1 MEMWPNERKFQKKIH
16 LPEATPKV
24 KAKTKQKRRSR
35 RIRQTTEAAPEAA
48 NAESMDK
55 QRCLDEYKEENQED
69 LGPQQGLEYE
79 ELQQEEE
86 EHEEED
92 PLGLGGSLE
101 EYEQA
106 G

>member
-1 MEMWPNERKFQKKIH
+1 MKIVAKRKEVPKKIH

-35 RIRQTTEAAPEAA
+35 RIRQTPEAAPEVA

-55 QRCLDEYKEENQED
+55 QRGLDEYKEEDQED

-86 EHEEED
+86 EHEEEG